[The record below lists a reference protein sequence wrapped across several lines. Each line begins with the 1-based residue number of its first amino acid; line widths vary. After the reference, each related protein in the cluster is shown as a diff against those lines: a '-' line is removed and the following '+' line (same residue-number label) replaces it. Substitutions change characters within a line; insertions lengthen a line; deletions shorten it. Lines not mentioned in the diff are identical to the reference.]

1 MEVTILGAGLAG
13 LAAAHDLTLAG
24 HRVTLFEKDT
34 RVGGM
39 ATSFR
44 VGPYWLDHGPHRFY
58 SRSEELIQHV
68 YDVLDGDVVVRQRMS
83 RIFLRERFFDYPLRL
98 GNVLRNLPMSLLAR
112 AGWDYA
118 RARTRQKLRPEPDD
132 DFESWVVQRF
142 GRTLYELFF
151 GAYTE
156 KAWGMAPA
164 RISADW
170 ASQRISQK
178 SLWDA
183 IKRTIRP
190 PRDGEV
196 RGLVREF
203 YYPKNGGIG
212 ALARRY
218 AEKIE
223 ARGGRILLGTK
234 VNQIDAPDGR
244 VQSITYQQAG
254 VTHEHRTSRI
264 ISTIPLPALLRSLR
278 PSPPAE
284 ALRASG
290 QLDYIAILFV
300 YLEIDRPSAI
310 PDHWIYLPEKDLRV
324 HRVSEFKNFSD
335 SVAPGDRTA
344 LCCEITCR
352 AGDKTWRLTSE
363 QAAAIAIADL
373 ERIGLIEP
381 GSAQPLT
388 IARLSHAYPVY
399 DLDYKR
405 KLRALLSAVREPDGL
420 ISTGRQGLFR
430 YNNMDHSIA
439 MGRKAARTV
448 MGSVPADE
456 TLVGSEA
463 EYYG

>member
-1 MEVTILGAGLAG
+1 VT
-13 LAAAHDLTLAG
+13 
-24 HRVTLFEKDT
+24 
-34 RVGGM
+34 
-39 ATSFR
+39 
-44 VGPYWLDHGPHRFY
+44 
-58 SRSEELIQHV
+58 
-68 YDVLDGDVVVRQRMS
+68 
-83 RIFLRERFFDYPLRL
+83 
-98 GNVLRNLPMSLLAR
+98 
-112 AGWDYA
+112 
-118 RARTRQKLRPEPDD
+118 
-132 DFESWVVQRF
+132 QRF

-156 KAWGMAPA
+156 KAWGMAPS

-183 IKRTIRP
+183 VKRTLRP
-190 PRDGEV
+190 PSDGEV

-203 YYPKNGGIG
+203 YYPRTGGIG
-212 ALARRY
+212 AIARRY

-223 ARGGRILLGTK
+223 ERGGRILLGTK
-234 VNQIDAPDGR
+234 VTRLEAPDGSVQR
-244 VQSITYQQAG
+244 VAYAQGGIET
-254 VTHEHRTSRI
+254 VHETQNV
-264 ISTIPLPALLRSLR
+264 ISTIPLAALLRSLR

-284 ALRASG
+284 ALRAGG
-290 QLDYIAILFV
+290 QLDHIAILFV
-300 YLEIDRPSAI
+300 YLEIDKPSAI

-352 AGDKTWRLTSE
+352 AGDETWLLDRD
-363 QAAAIAIADL
+363 QASAIAIADL
-373 ERIGLIEP
+373 LRIGLIEP
-381 GSAQPLT
+381 GSARPLA

-405 KLRALLSAVREPDGL
+405 KLRVLRDAARAPRGL
-420 ISTGRQGLFR
+420 VTTGRQGLFR

-448 MGSVPADE
+448 MGSASADAE
-456 TLVGSEA
+456 LVGAEP